1 MRIRLRVTAVNL
13 VCPQKRLKNF
23 FQRATP
29 AKDAGL
35 HRADAAFQNFRD
47 FLVTQA
53 FEIAQDHRAAK
64 DIGNL
69 LQSGLD
75 DDSNF
80 QGRELLEGRG
90 AEILDLDTGL
100 PFLRFGI
107 DGNIFLHVAFEP
119 ALVIQRFADGDA
131 VEPRFQRAALA
142 EIADAAEGLQE
153 NFLGA
158 VSGVRSVAKH
168 AEDEVIDRCMIVSDE
183 PVEGCLR
190 AGLQLVDEIGFI
202 AAPRKGTSPIGHCRP
217 FRLAAGKRATLLN
230 GPELERWTQARL
242 AKGTKIELSPMS
254 AHYP

>member
-1 MRIRLRVTAVNL
+1 MRSRLGVTAVNL
-13 VCPQKRLKNF
+13 VCAQKRLKNF
-23 FQRATP
+23 LQRAAP

-47 FLVTQA
+47 FLVTLA
-53 FEIAQDHRAAK
+53 FEIAQDHGAAK

-80 QGRELLEGRG
+80 QGGELLEGRG
-90 AEILDLDTGL
+90 AEILDLDASL
-100 PFLRFGI
+100 PFPRFGI
-107 DGNIFLHVAFEP
+107 DRNILLHVAFEP

-158 VSGVRSVAKH
+158 VGGVRSVAEH
-168 AEDEVIDRCMIVSDE
+168 AEDKVIDRRMIVSNE
-183 PVEGCLR
+183 PVEGRLR
-190 AGLQLVDEIGFI
+190 AGLQLMDDIGFI

-217 FRLAAGKRATLLN
+217 FRPDVYQHPYQMPTHSPSWADGSF
-230 GPELERWTQARL
+230 GP
-242 AKGTKIELSPMS
+242 P
-254 AHYP
+254 